1 MKNKLINIAI
11 DGYSSCG
18 KSSIAKSVSKEFN
31 MKYVD
36 SGAMYRA
43 VTLFFMNHKII
54 SNSKINYD
62 KLLRSID
69 DIDIDF
75 YYNRDL
81 NITETLLNGKN
92 VEHLIRDN
100 NVSNQVSNISQI
112 KEVRDKLISFQRRMC
127 SSKNVVMDG
136 RDIGTKVMPDA
147 DIKFFITAEI
157 DTRARRRFDELIK
170 YNNLIT
176 FDQILINLN
185 KRDTDDTE
193 REINPLVKS
202 DDAIVIDNT
211 SLSYLQENQLIFSLI
226 KQKQDE
232 NNN

>member
-69 DIDIDF
+69 DIDVDF
-75 YYNRDL
+75 CYNRDL

-170 YNNLIT
+170 HNNLIT
-176 FDQILINLN
+176 FDQVLINLN

-211 SLSYLQENQLIFSLI
+211 SLSYLQQNQLIFSLI

>member
-54 SNSKINYD
+54 SNSKIHHD
-62 KLLRSID
+62 ELLSSID

-75 YYNRDL
+75 YYNIDL
-81 NITETLLNGKN
+81 NTTETLLNGKN

-100 NVSNQVSNISQI
+100 NISNQVSNVSQI
-112 KEVRDKLISFQRRMC
+112 KEVRDKLISFQRRIC

-147 DIKFFITAEI
+147 DIKFFITADI
-157 DTRARRRFDELIK
+157 DTRARRRFDELIEHSH
-170 YNNLIT
+170 LIT
-176 FDQILINLN
+176 FDQVLTNLN

-211 SLSYLQENQLIFSLI
+211 SLSYLQQNELIFSLI